1 MLVLGS
7 DEYQIVSVKET
18 ERTARDYDANI
29 EIFHSIG
36 HFIANDVG
44 WEVVLFFSTDFWGNQ
59 QTGAQDGSINHILH
73 QNDP

>member
-1 MLVLGS
+1 MIFNLPKPDNVSTPMLVLGS

-18 ERTARDYDANI
+18 KRTARDYDANI

-44 WEVVLFFSTDFWGNQ
+44 CEVVLFFSTDFWGNQ
-59 QTGAQDGSINHILH
+59 
-73 QNDP
+73 

>member
-1 MLVLGS
+1 MIFNLPKPDNVSTTMLVLGS

-29 EIFHSIG
+29 EIFHSIR

-59 QTGAQDGSINHILH
+59 
-73 QNDP
+73 